1 MIERVGIR
9 FCRLER
15 ANLPLLARWQGQPHV
30 ARWWGPAPDLAA
42 LEKEHGPGIDGEDPT
57 QVFMTELEGTPVG
70 LIQRYRNRDHPHW
83 DQQIQVPDA
92 ASIDYYIG
100 EPDLIGRG
108 LGPTIIAAFVEQL
121 FVDYV
126 DVVCVTVGVLQENRP
141 LMAGAGESRVRPAPE
156 PEPGVGRAVGSRPG
170 LCVRHRTIS
179 RRRSLPGSCEHEGL
193 SSSPSAAPLKD
204 TVALFPVPGRG
215 SSAISI
221 LKGCGG

>member
-141 LMAGAGESRVRPAPE
+141 SWRALEKAGFVRLRSQHLESDE
-156 PEPGVGRAVGSRPG
+156 PWDRGPGYVYVIERSRGGGPSPGAANMRA
-170 LCVRHRTIS
+170 
-179 RRRSLPGSCEHEGL
+179 
-193 SSSPSAAPLKD
+193 
-204 TVALFPVPGRG
+204 
-215 SSAISI
+215 
-221 LKGCGG
+221 